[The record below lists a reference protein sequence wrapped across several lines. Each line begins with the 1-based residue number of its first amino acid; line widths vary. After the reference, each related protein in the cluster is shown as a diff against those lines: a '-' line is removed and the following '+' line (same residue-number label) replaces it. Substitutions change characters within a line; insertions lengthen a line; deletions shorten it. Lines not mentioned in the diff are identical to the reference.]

1 MDCVM
6 LSLKSLREES
16 LKLARK
22 IEKDYKPDLVVYI
35 ARGGYLIGKEI
46 SDYFQVPCVGIHAER
61 RGGGLKE
68 IISPLLRILPQSVK
82 RSLREMEL
90 NSGVH
95 KVDKERNIFW
105 DPMDAH
111 LIKNNSGI
119 KNILLVDDS
128 VDTGYSMLQVKE
140 KICREF
146 GNVVVRTAAI
156 NVWSKSAGV
165 CETNYSNYRDTIIMT
180 PMSKDSKEYPTF
192 ESLYEGRKIINT
204 D

>member
-1 MDCVM
+1 M

-16 LKLARK
+16 LKLAK
-22 IEKDYKPDLVVYI
+22 TIEKDYTPDIVIYI

-46 SDYFQVPCVGIHAER
+46 SDYFNVPCVGIHAER
-61 RGGGLKE
+61 RGGGVKE

-119 KNILLVDDS
+119 TNILLVDDS
-128 VDTGYSMLQVKE
+128 VDTGYSMLQVKD
-140 KICREF
+140 KIYSDL
-146 GNVVVRTAAI
+146 GTVVIRTAAI
-156 NVWSKSAGV
+156 NVWSKSAKV
-165 CETNYSNYRDTIIMT
+165 CETNYCNYKNFIIMT
-180 PMSKDSKEYPTF
+180 PMSKDSKEYPEF
-192 ESLYEGRKIINT
+192 EKLYNNRKFIGE
-204 D
+204 

>member
-16 LKLARK
+16 LKLAK
-22 IEKDYKPDLVVYI
+22 TIEKDYTPDIVIYI

-46 SDYFQVPCVGIHAER
+46 SDYFNVPCVGIHAER
-61 RGGGLKE
+61 RGGGVKE

-119 KNILLVDDS
+119 TNILLVDDS
-128 VDTGYSMLQVKE
+128 VDTGYSMLQVKD
-140 KICREF
+140 KIYSDL
-146 GNVVVRTAAI
+146 GTVVIRTAAI
-156 NVWSKSAGV
+156 NVWSKSAKV
-165 CETNYSNYRDTIIMT
+165 CETNYCNYKNFIIMT
-180 PMSKDSKEYPTF
+180 PMSKDSKEYPEF
-192 ESLYEGRKIINT
+192 EKLYNNRKFIGE
-204 D
+204 

>member
-16 LKLARK
+16 LKLAK
-22 IEKDYKPDLVVYI
+22 TIEKDYTPDIVIYI

-46 SDYFQVPCVGIHAER
+46 SDYFNVPCVGIHAER
-61 RGGGLKE
+61 RGGGVKA

-119 KNILLVDDS
+119 TNILLVDDS
-128 VDTGYSMLQVKE
+128 VDTGYSMLQVKD
-140 KICREF
+140 KIYSDL
-146 GNVVVRTAAI
+146 GTVVIRTAAI
-156 NVWSKSAGV
+156 NVWSKSAKV
-165 CETNYSNYRDTIIMT
+165 CETNYCNYKNFIIMT
-180 PMSKDSKEYPTF
+180 PMSKDSKEYPEF
-192 ESLYEGRKIINT
+192 EKLYNNRKFIGE
-204 D
+204 